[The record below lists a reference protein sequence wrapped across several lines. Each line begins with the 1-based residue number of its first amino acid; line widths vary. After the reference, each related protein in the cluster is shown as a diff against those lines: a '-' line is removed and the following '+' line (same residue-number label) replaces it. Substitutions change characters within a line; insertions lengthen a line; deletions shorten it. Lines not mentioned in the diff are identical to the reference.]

1 MTVEEIR
8 SMSETRPNSAFEKSI
23 TSRAITTTCCI
34 AGGGPAGMMLGLLL
48 ARAGVDVVVLEKHAD
63 FLRDFRGDT
72 IHPSTLEIMYEL
84 GLLDA
89 FLKLPHQ
96 EARTLQAQVGDTT
109 LTIAD
114 FTHLPTHAKFLA
126 VMPQWDFL
134 NFLAAEGARYPTF
147 ALRMKSSATGL
158 IEEGGRVVGVT
169 TTTPEGPLDIR
180 ADLVVGADGRHSTI
194 REAAHLAVET
204 LGAPMDVLW
213 FRVSRRPGDNA
224 DTGGRFDAG
233 RIFVMINRGEHWQCA
248 YVIPKGSIEKVHE
261 RGLPA
266 FQAEVAALMP
276 AVADRVGEIAAWDD
290 VKLLTVAV
298 DRLTTWYRPGLL
310 CIGDSA
316 HAMSPIGGVG
326 VNLAV
331 QDAVAAA
338 NLLAAPLR
346 EKRLVD
352 ADLERVQ
359 KRRMLA
365 TRIVQGMQVLVQ
377 NRIVSPLL
385 GREAKVTAPLPVRL
399 FQRFPVLRR
408 IPARLIG
415 LGVRPEHVRTKAVAV
430 RR

>member
-1 MTVEEIR
+1 M
-8 SMSETRPNSAFEKSI
+8 ETIK
-23 TSRAITTTCCI
+23 TTCCV

-84 GLLDA
+84 GLLDE

-96 EARTLQAQVGDTT
+96 EARTLQAQVGDTV

-134 NFLAAEGARYPTF
+134 NFLAAEAARYANFT
-147 ALRMKSSATGL
+147 LRMRTSATGL
-158 IEEGGRVVGVT
+158 IEENGRVVGIAA
-169 TTTPEGPLDIR
+169 TTPEGAMEIR
-180 ADLVVGADGRHSTI
+180 ADLVVGADGRQSTI
-194 REAAHLAVET
+194 RAAAHLEVET

-213 FRVSRRPGDNA
+213 FRLSRRPSDSTE
-224 DTGGRFDAG
+224 TGGRFDAG
-233 RIFVMINRGEHWQCA
+233 QIFVMINRGEHWQCA
-248 YVIPKGSIEKVHE
+248 YVIAKGSIDKVRE

-266 FQAEVAALMP
+266 FRAGVAALMP
-276 AVADRVGEIAAWDD
+276 FVADRVDEIASWDD

-298 DRLTTWYRPGLL
+298 DRLTRWYRPGLL
-310 CIGDSA
+310 CIGDAA

-346 EKRLVD
+346 EKRLSD

-365 TRIVQGMQVLVQ
+365 TRIVQGMQVLMQ
-377 NRIVSPLL
+377 NRVISPLL
-385 GREAKVTAPLPVRL
+385 GRAAKVTAPLPLRL

-408 IPARLIG
+408 IPARLVG
-415 LGVRPEHVRTKAVAV
+415 LGVRPEHVKTKAVAV